1 MISSFDPLL
10 QKKKKGKSSRWQT
23 FSIRIER
30 LKRKRL
36 RARTITRNERWGGR
50 RTKGKAVAINDI
62 QCIDSPA
69 RMHHLSLDLSS
80 LFLKAPPSPPP
91 RQHFCRPMYL
101 FNRDTLQCDAF
112 SPICSKQSIC
122 RTYCDRGLIVPCK
135 QCVFLYA
142 QTRQKVEDTTTR
154 RDLHRSSQPKSGPR
168 YFRFVFPPRIHAS
181 RIVDDPSLSLSLV
194 FPLTHAPGERV
205 YKGPSKS
212 KHN

>member
-1 MISSFDPLL
+1 MGWEEDERKSGRDKRYTVHRFTSPHAPSLARSLL
-10 QKKKKGKSSRWQT
+10 IVPQ
-23 FSIRIER
+23 
-30 LKRKRL
+30 
-36 RARTITRNERWGGR
+36 
-50 RTKGKAVAINDI
+50 
-62 QCIDSPA
+62 SP
-69 RMHHLSLDLSS
+69 
-80 LFLKAPPSPPP
+80 PPP

-181 RIVDDPSLSLSLV
+181 RIVDDPSLSLV
-194 FPLTHAPGERV
+194 FPLTHAPSERI